1 MPRFRSSLLAAACAA
16 ALAAGPATAAAS
28 ADPRAATPTHVTG
41 TLADG
46 ATWIADLPAQW
57 NGTLLL
63 FSHGFGPTVAAD
75 APSDAAQAELLKEG
89 YALAGSSY
97 NPHQSMWAL
106 NSAEQDQFQTI
117 DAFRNRLGAPA
128 RVISVG
134 QSMGGLV
141 NAQIARD
148 GAGRVD
154 AALGLCGLVAGG
166 VDLSNYQLDAEYT
179 LATFFDPADAGSL
192 VSLSSPD
199 QGAAVAARLTSAVET
214 AQQTPAGRARIAL
227 AGAYLNQADWAP
239 GQNPPAAHDYA
250 GQEAQQYDWIAS
262 GLLSFVMP
270 GRWSVENSAGG
281 NVSWNAGV
289 DYARLLRTSAHA
301 DQVASLY
308 RTAGLNLRADLVRL
322 TQGAR
327 VTADPAALARLRGSS
342 TAGQGLAVPL
352 LDLHTIAD
360 QLVPVEQESAFAQ
373 RVRAAGDGALLRQ
386 AYVARQSH
394 CNFTTAE
401 IVAGLHAVEH
411 RLDTGRWDDAASAAD
426 LQRSA
431 EGLQLDG
438 AAFVDYRPARL
449 SGVR

>member
-1 MPRFRSSLLAAACAA
+1 MPRFRRPLLTAACTV
-16 ALAAGPATAAAS
+16 ALSVVGPTATATATGAS
-28 ADPRAATPTHVTG
+28 TPTHLSG
-41 TLADG
+41 ALADG

-63 FSHGFGPTVAAD
+63 FSHGFGPPVAAD
-75 APSDAAQAELLKEG
+75 APGPVAQAELLKEG

-97 NPHQSMWAL
+97 DPHGSWWAL

-117 DAFRNRLGAPA
+117 DAFRHRLGDPT

-148 GAGRVD
+148 AAGRVN
-154 AALGLCGLVAGG
+154 AALNLCGLVGGG

-179 LATFFDPADAGSL
+179 LATFFDPADAGRL
-192 VSLSSPD
+192 VSLTSPAE
-199 QGAAVAARLTSAVET
+199 GAAVATRLTDAVEAAQKT
-214 AQQTPAGRARIAL
+214 AAGRARIAL
-227 AGAYLNQADWAP
+227 ADAYLNLADWAP
-239 GQNPPAAHDYA
+239 GQNPPAAHDYT
-250 GQEAQQYDWIAS
+250 GQEVQQYDWIAG
-262 GLLSFVMP
+262 GLLSFIMP
-270 GRWSVENSAGG
+270 ARWFIEDSVGG

-289 DYARLLRTSAHA
+289 DYARLLGKSPHA
-301 DQVASLY
+301 TQVRALY
-308 RTAGLNLRADLVRL
+308 RTAGLNLRADLERL

-327 VTADPAALARLRGSS
+327 VTADPAALARLRISS

-373 RVRAAGDGALLRQ
+373 RVRTAGQGALLRQ
-386 AYVARQSH
+386 AYVARQGH

-401 IVAGLHAVEH
+401 IVSGLHAVEH
-411 RLDTGRWDDAASAAD
+411 RLDTGHWDDSTSAAD
-426 LQRSA
+426 LRRSA
-431 EGLQLDG
+431 ERLRLDG